1 MGEDNVIEFNPH
13 FEATVELDWF
23 FNQAESLVRIKGTD
37 YRTLGAAIGA
47 VEDDARTHRRHMMLR
62 DLDEDGKPLGGG
74 ETRLDASGQHVGP
87 YRAAVARKSKIEA
100 TFAQLPIEHQRVI
113 ALAFE
118 PRRYIGDGGAVE
130 IELRQRMTFGGRD
143 EGSVRVCLLA
153 LAVASSTNDEPLA
166 IPPECVPDFSARKR
180 ELPRQPK
187 PLPDRPPRAYQAL
200 ADAAQR
206 AGNGGASD
214 RQGALNRLEEAKSRA
229 WKILAPALAAYD
241 AARRARIDAER
252 DIERE
257 RVARAAREMQDAG
270 AKVVPLRRIK
280 VPKRVPIFTPEE
292 ILRLREM
299 AEEMEAGDR
308 DAG

>member
-1 MGEDNVIEFNPH
+1 MADDANVIDMNPWR
-13 FEATVELDWF
+13 ESTVEVDWL

-62 DLDEDGKPLGGG
+62 DLDEDGTPLGGG
-74 ETRLDASGQHVGP
+74 EKRLDVSGQHVGP

-100 TFAQLPIEHQRVI
+100 TFAQLLVQHQRVI

-153 LAVASSTNDEPLA
+153 LAVASSA
-166 IPPECVPDFSARKR
+166 IDDPPSVPPECVPDFNARR
-180 ELPRQPK
+180 GGHQRLTR

-206 AGNGGASD
+206 ASNGGASD
-214 RQGALNRLEEAKSRA
+214 RQASLKRLEDAKARA
-229 WKILAPALAAYD
+229 WAILAPALAAYD

-257 RVARAAREMQDAG
+257 RAARDAREMQA
-270 AKVVPLRRIK
+270 AAPLVLPFKRIK
-280 VPKRVPIFTPEE
+280 APKRAPIFTPEE
-292 ILRLREM
+292 ILQLQEM
-299 AEEMEAGDR
+299 AEATEAGR